1 MRNSS
6 NITIMKYD
14 LIALLCFLFL
24 FSACQQHTDEMIESE
39 VELRFQLS
47 VNEFEQIPFTRGL
60 SEPAH
65 LLIIG

>member
-1 MRNSS
+1 MVKSHF
-6 NITIMKYD
+6 T
-14 LIALLCFLFL
+14 ALLGLLFL

-39 VELRFQLS
+39 VELTFRLS

-65 LLIIG
+65 LLIIDKFGND